1 MYKWI
6 QFYVLYTIRY
16 MKKIIPFICILCAT
30 TTYSFADLALPYE
43 DQCAKSIVTQESKQ
57 QFETCMQEC
66 LKKDAGN
73 DWMCQKYSCGWPDIC
88 LYTNRDKETRSEKYL
103 QAEWN
108 MAQKS
113 QSSPINSQKDM
124 LAKAVLVLLLCVGV
138 FLWTIMTHKKKKK
151 HV

>member
-1 MYKWI
+1 
-6 QFYVLYTIRY
+6 

-30 TTYSFADLALPYE
+30 TTYSFADLAIPYE
-43 DQCAKSIVTQESKQ
+43 DECAKSIVTEESKASYYK
-57 QFETCMQEC
+57 CMKRCDEEGQIC
-66 LKKDAGN
+66 FP
-73 DWMCQKYSCGWPDIC
+73 WSCWRLGEAVC
-88 LYTNRDKETRSEKYL
+88 VYTNRDKETRSEKYL

-113 QSSPINSQKDM
+113 QISPINSQKDM